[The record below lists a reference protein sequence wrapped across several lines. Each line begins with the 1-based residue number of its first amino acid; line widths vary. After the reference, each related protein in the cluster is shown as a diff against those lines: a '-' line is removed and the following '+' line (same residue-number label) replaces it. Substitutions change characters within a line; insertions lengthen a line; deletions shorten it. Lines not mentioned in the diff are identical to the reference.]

1 MKPSAVESAAL
12 HILVILAAGVA
23 LIRGWRK
30 GLARQTGDVLALAFG
45 TVSAYVASPVL
56 AADVLQLVPA
66 GEGWCAE
73 YVVSTLPACLVFA
86 GVALLVR
93 LCAFPVGRL
102 LHNLWKSILDR
113 LFGAAFCLLWWMM
126 WLSVGFNLF
135 LCWQPDSKLANL
147 GGRDDGNAVEEVMLL
162 APALLG
168 CSDVEDL
175 WHLRR
180 LEEAKYISLN
190 HRGENIVVNEAGHLC
205 PVNIYI
211 LTDNA

>member
-45 TVSAYVASPVL
+45 TVSAYIASPLL
-56 AADVLQLVPA
+56 AADVSQLVPA
-66 GEGWCAE
+66 AE
-73 YVVSTLPACLVFA
+73 AWSRDYIVSALPSCLVFM
-86 GVALLVR
+86 GVAVLVR
-93 LCAFPVGRL
+93 LCASPVGRL
-102 LHNLWKSILDR
+102 LHHLWKSILDR
-113 LFGAAFCLLWWMM
+113 LFGAAFSLLWWMM

-135 LCWQPDSKLANL
+135 LCWQPDSRLASL

-205 PVNIYI
+205 PVYIYI